1 MASPRYNEEDKVPAV
16 VMAQPVSKYIEYL
29 GARIQIGAYFLQANI
44 YAKWWKG
51 ISFEQD
57 LVFLGS
63 LYMFLLLTTGQQ
75 AMMTRK

>member
-29 GARIQIGAYFLQANI
+29 GARIQIGFQANI

-63 LYMFLLLTTGQQ
+63 LYMFLLLTRGQQ